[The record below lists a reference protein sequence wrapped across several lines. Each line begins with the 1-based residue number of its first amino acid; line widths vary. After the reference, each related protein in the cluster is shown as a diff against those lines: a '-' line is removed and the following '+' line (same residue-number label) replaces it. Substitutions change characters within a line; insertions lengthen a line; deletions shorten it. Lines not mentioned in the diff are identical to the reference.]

1 MADAGSGQVSGVLLE
16 RERHLARLV
25 DLLAEVRA
33 SSQGRLVLLGGEA
46 GVGKTALLRRFCDS
60 KPGRGHALWG
70 GCVPLRTPRPLGPLV
85 EVAEATGGE
94 LERVVAGA
102 ARPYEVAEAL
112 LRELRRR
119 GLTVLVLEDLHWADE
134 ATIDVL
140 ALLAARIASAPA
152 LVLVSYRDDELDRT
166 HQLRIVLGELV
177 RRPGRITLDPLS
189 RAAVDELAA
198 SHEVDAREL
207 FLRTGGNPFFVTE
220 VLAAE
225 DERIP
230 ETVRDAVLARAGR
243 LSEGARALLDA
254 ASVIPGDCDMEVLV
268 ELAGASA
275 GHLDEC
281 LASGILAAAGGGV
294 TFRHELSRL
303 AVEASVPPERKRA
316 LHGRALIA
324 LSARRTDS
332 DVAILAHHAD
342 SAGDGEGVLR
352 WAPSAAQRAAAS
364 GAHREAAEHYERALR
379 YAAGLPPRERAGL
392 LERRAEE
399 CYLTGH
405 HEEAIE
411 AQREALDHYRT
422 LGDGPGEG
430 NALRSLSRL
439 LFFAGQTAEGESIAL
454 EAVDLLERGS
464 GGHELAMA
472 YCNVSQRRMVVEER
486 DAAIEWGTRAL
497 ALGDRLDDT
506 EARVYALTNIGSA
519 EVQAGLDDG
528 RSTLLRALDLAQS
541 TGLDD
546 HAGRIFNALVMWSIR
561 QRTFAQV
568 DSDLED
574 GLAFCTERGLDSW
587 RLYLVASRAWF
598 ALVRGHWDSATD
610 SAAVVLRHPRSPS
623 VARSS
628 ALTALGLIRA
638 RRGDAEALAPL
649 VEAHELGETTGELT
663 RIGPAAAA
671 LGELRWL
678 TGANDGVASVTDR
691 ALALALERNAPWVAG
706 ELAYWRWQAGIREEL
721 PIAMLAEPYRL
732 SITGDWALA
741 AEQWRRIGCPYE
753 AALALG
759 GADEEAPLRQ
769 ALDELQ
775 ELGARPA
782 AAILARRLRARGA
795 LGVRR
800 GPRPSTRQ
808 NPAGL
813 TARELEVLALV
824 AEGLRNAEI
833 AERLVVTPKT
843 IDHHVSAI
851 LRKLDVPTRGHA
863 AAAAARLGLLDPPG
877 PALGD

>member
-1 MADAGSGQVSGVLLE
+1 VLLE
-16 RERHLARLV
+16 REQQLARLA
-25 DLLAEVRA
+25 DLLAEVQA

-46 GVGKTALLRRFCDS
+46 GVGKTALLQRFCDS

-70 GCVPLRTPRPLGPLV
+70 ACVPLRTPRPLGPLV

-152 LVLVSYRDDELDRT
+152 LVLVSYRDDELDRA

-177 RRPGRITLDPLS
+177 RRPGRIRLDPLS
-189 RAAVDELAA
+189 RAAVGELAA
-198 SHEVDAREL
+198 SHGVDAHEL
-207 FLRTGGNPFFVTE
+207 YLRTGGNPFFVTE

-254 ASVIPGDCDMEVLV
+254 ASVVPGGCDSEVLV
-268 ELAGASA
+268 EIAGESA
-275 GHLDEC
+275 EHLDES
-281 LASGILAAAGGGV
+281 LASGILAAADGGV

-303 AVEASVPPERKRA
+303 AVEASVPPERKRV
-316 LHGRALIA
+316 LHRRALIA

-342 SAGDGEGVLR
+342 SAGDGEGVRR
-352 WAPSAAQRAAAS
+352 WAPPAAQRAAAS
-364 GAHREAAEHYERALR
+364 GAHREAAEHYRRTLR
-379 YAAGLPPRERAGL
+379 YAAGLPARERADL

-399 CYLTGH
+399 CYLTAQH
-405 HEEAIE
+405 DEAIE
-411 AQREALDHYRT
+411 AQREALDCYRR
-422 LGDGPGEG
+422 LGDELGEG

-439 LFFAGQTAEGESIAL
+439 LFFVGQTAEGEAIAL
-454 EAVDLLERGS
+454 EAIDLLERVPP
-464 GGHELAMA
+464 GHELAMA

-486 DAAIEWGTRAL
+486 DAAIEWGMRAL
-497 ALGDRLDDT
+497 QLAERLDDA

-519 EVQAGLDDG
+519 EAQDGIDDG
-528 RSTLLRALDLAQS
+528 RLKLLRALDLARS
-541 TGLDD
+541 AGLDD
-546 HAGRIFNALVMWSIR
+546 HAGRIFNALVMWSMR
-561 QRTFAQV
+561 ERRFAQV
-568 DSDLED
+568 ASDLED
-574 GLAFCTERGLDSW
+574 GLAFCTERGLESW
-587 RLYLVASRAWF
+587 RLYLLACRAWL
-598 ALVRGHWDSATD
+598 ALVRGHWDAAGD
-610 SAAVVLRHPRSPS
+610 SAALVLRHPRSPS

-638 RRGDAEALAPL
+638 RRGDAEAVAPL
-649 VEAHELGETTGELT
+649 VEAYELGEPTGELT
-663 RIGPAAAA
+663 RIGPSAAA

-678 TGANDGVASVTDR
+678 TGANDAVEGVTDQ
-691 ALALALERNAPWVAG
+691 ALALALERKAPWVAG
-706 ELAYWRWQAGIREEL
+706 ELAYWRRQAGIREEL
-721 PIAMLAEPYRL
+721 PTAMLAEPYRL
-732 SITGDWALA
+732 SITGDWAA
-741 AEQWRRIGCPYE
+741 AVEHWRQIGCPYE

-769 ALDELQ
+769 ALEELQ
-775 ELGARPA
+775 ALGARPA
-782 AAILARRLRARGA
+782 AAILARRLRARGVR
-795 LGVRR
+795 GVRR

-813 TARELEVLALV
+813 TERELEVLVLV
-824 AEGLRNAEI
+824 AEGLRNAQI
-833 AERLVVTPKT
+833 AERLVVAQKT
-843 IDHHVSAI
+843 VDHHVSAI
-851 LRKLDVPTRGHA
+851 LRKLDAPTRGQA
-863 AAAAARLGLLDPPG
+863 AAAAARLGLLDPQPR
-877 PALGD
+877 